1 MTRSAVLLVLATFA
15 VAACSGS
22 GTDAPTDDGAG
33 SIADPTPTADPT
45 PEPSSSSIAVPTA
58 VPTTVTPTPVT
69 VPTTVPAPEL
79 DLAADLVMFA
89 PVPPRPADRP
99 DLPLPDGSD
108 DYFELFD
115 HPDRWAASLDDLD
128 VFKLHGWMVKHYL
141 TDAQLVLIDDVLRR
155 HGVALMIEAEP
166 LAPPDPAEC
175 DHTESFEGPYELE
188 SLRRLRDLGV
198 DVAAVAIE
206 QPLHMAHLLAGPG
219 ACRYS
224 LERIF
229 DELVVWR
236 ADLREIYP
244 DAAFGTIEAV
254 WDITTAADYER
265 WHDGWLAASGEPF
278 AFQHLDVNWL
288 RPDWT
293 DVALEIEDV
302 VESRGIPFGIL
313 YNGGLATTN
322 DDFIHQTMLRVAEYE
337 VAGGTPAHV
346 MFQSW
351 VEQPDHVLPDTETSG
366 FSHLIHRYASGPT
379 TISIDTDTDPGVVR
393 GTVTRDGTRV
403 EGVTVVAT
411 ALLSGGTRQRLSATV
426 DVPSGATEAFVVMR
440 FNGEEAVVGD
450 ISTTLF
456 DISVTQDGTNL
467 LPNGS
472 FDLGLE
478 GWGVYDTNTGS
489 TTIVSGDDAAMAL
502 VADPTQEVWIDGTA
516 FPITPGSPI
525 TLTVDASVG
534 SSTEGGRIAVIFP
547 QAGLEQGRLTLP
559 LVLAPVDVGSVTSA
573 ADGSFEI
580 PLSSLPGGDVRLRI
594 GTDGD
599 ALTWPTSVEVGV
611 SVGRG

>member
-1 MTRSAVLLVLATFA
+1 MAWLTLGAVAL
-15 VAACSGS
+15 AACSGS
-22 GTDAPTDDGAG
+22 GTSAPTTDDPGEA
-33 SIADPTPTADPT
+33 T
-45 PEPSSSSIAVPTA
+45 TA
-58 VPTTVTPTPVT
+58 VATAT
-69 VPTTVPAPEL
+69 VPDTTEATTDATAATAATATSAPASTSTTVPAPEL
-79 DLAADLVMFA
+79 DIDAELVMFA

-108 DYFELFD
+108 DYFDLFEQ
-115 HPDRWAASLDDLD
+115 PDLWADSLAELD

-206 QPLHMAHLLAGPG
+206 QPLHMAHLMTGPG
-219 ACRYS
+219 ACEYT
-224 LERIF
+224 LDRIF

-236 ADLREIYP
+236 DDLRDIYP

-278 AFQHLDVNWL
+278 AFQHLDINWL
-288 RPDWT
+288 RPDWV
-293 DVALEIEDV
+293 DVALDIETV
-302 VESRGIPFGIL
+302 VEARGIPFGIL
-313 YNGGLATTN
+313 YNGGLASDN
-322 DDFIHQTMLRVAEYE
+322 DEFIRQTMLRVAEYE
-337 VAGGTPAHV
+337 SAGGTPAHT

-351 VEQPDHVLPDTETSG
+351 VEQPDRVLPDDDTSG
-366 FSHLIHRYASGPT
+366 FSHLIRRYAAGST
-379 TISIDTDTDPGVVR
+379 TISVDVDPGVVR
-393 GTVTRDGTRV
+393 GTVAHSDGT
-403 EGVTVVAT
+403 GVGDVPVT
-411 ALLSGGTRQRLSATV
+411 AIVLSSSDTRQLFTGTA
-426 DVPSGATEAFVVMR
+426 DAPSGSTEAFVVMR

-456 DISVTQDGTNL
+456 DISVTQGDDTNL

-472 FDLGLE
+472 FDRGLE
-478 GWGVYDTNTGS
+478 GWGVYDTNSGT
-489 TTIVSGDDAAMAL
+489 TTIEAGDDAAMSL
-502 VADPTQEVWIDGTA
+502 VADPTQEVWIDGTP
-516 FPITPGSPI
+516 FPITPGEPI
-525 TLTVDASVG
+525 TITVDASVG
-534 SSTEGGRIAVIFP
+534 GPTEGGRIALIFP
-547 QAGLEQGRLTLP
+547 NAGEEQARLTVPLLP
-559 LVLAPVDVGSVTSA
+559 APIDLGTVTTA
-573 ADGSFEI
+573 ADGSFEL
-580 PLSSLPGGDVRLRI
+580 PVTELPGGGGRVRI

-599 ALTWPTSVEVGV
+599 ARTWPAWVEIDVAAT
-611 SVGRG
+611 